1 MSPRPPGDEFVPKPY
16 NFVPFPQKVERFRVP
31 GHERLDLADHYSGRL
46 TYRLQAL
53 TPVFVGTGTYAL
65 GEDVGF
71 PRALVVRPFYR
82 VRGEPTIPGSSL
94 KGVVRSIVEAVSP
107 SCVTVTRIA
116 PHKLP
121 PGVELAQG
129 RRRGCSPTQAC
140 PACNLF
146 GRVSQS
152 AKVHFSDAHLAEGGK
167 TALFRLTPLFAPRA
181 FRSPPVYLNDEGKF
195 KGRKFYYHSRPA
207 EDSRQPPVEVIPKG
221 RQVTGEVT
229 FENLRMAELGLLLFA
244 LGLDGTL
251 TLKLGG
257 GKPVGLGSLRT
268 VGATLALLE
277 ADHYTQAEAQER
289 TYRGKALADFVGQ
302 AIDAALSEGILLRE
316 QALELAE
323 ILTFTQDRSAPLRS
337 Y

>member
-1 MSPRPPGDEFVPKPY
+1 MSPRPSGDEIVPKPY
-16 NFVPFPQKVERFRVP
+16 DFVSFPRKVARSPVP
-31 GHERLDLADHYSGRL
+31 GHERLDLTDHYSGRL
-46 TYRLQAL
+46 SYRLKAL
-53 TPVFVGTGTYAL
+53 TPIFVGTGSYAL

-71 PRALVVRPFYR
+71 PQVPVVRPFYR

-94 KGVVRSIVEAVSP
+94 KGVVRSIVEAISP

-116 PHKLP
+116 SYKLP

-129 RRRGCSPTQAC
+129 RRRGCSPTRAC

-152 AKVHFSDAHLAEGGK
+152 AKVHFSDAHLADGGK
-167 TALFRLTPLFAPRA
+167 TALFRLSPLFAPRA
-181 FRSPPVYLNDEGKF
+181 FRSPPVYLDDAGKF

-207 EDSRQPPVEVIPKG
+207 EDSRQPPVEVLPSG
-221 RQVTGEVT
+221 QQVAGEVT
-229 FENLRMAELGLLLFA
+229 FENLRMAELGLLFFA
-244 LGLDGTL
+244 LGIDGTL

-268 VGATLALLE
+268 VGATLTLLE
-277 ADHYTQAEAQER
+277 ADHYTQAEAQEKV
-289 TYRGKALADFVGQ
+289 YRGKALADLVGQ
-302 AIDAALSEGILLRE
+302 AMDAALSEGILLRE
-316 QALELAE
+316 QALDLAE
-323 ILTFTQDRSAPLRS
+323 ILTFTQDRSAPLGS